1 MSTLTIKES
10 LLKLNLSSS
19 GDTIPAD
26 IINDIEA
33 AVFSIFKNILC
44 IEKMNFIFVDYFYSK
59 DYSLDIYLKD
69 LEVGVIGLSFNLDDS
84 TTIISISHN
93 SFNTSKLK
101 FGYIPDLKAGVNI
114 VIDDEFNIQYG
125 EVVYSFYFEDPT
137 SNTNSYDINN
147 KALHFSI
154 RFLKDYSF
162 ELNYIFKDEDDTQT
176 LINLDKDF
184 YAFKEKHI
192 LFLKLLHFYSKNNK
206 DFIEIFNKFQ
216 KYEYFYYR
224 YANFD
229 TFIETYLDYFN
240 DKEDL
245 KNRLSLLEI
254 SML

>member
-1 MSTLTIKES
+1 MTTLTIKER
-10 LLKLNLSSS
+10 LFQLNLSTH
-19 GDTIPAD
+19 GDNIPVD
-26 IINDIEA
+26 IINDIKSA
-33 AVFSIFKNILC
+33 IFSILKNILH
-44 IEKMNFIFVDYFYSK
+44 IEKIDFLYVDYFNAK
-59 DYSLDIYLKD
+59 NYSLDIYLKD
-69 LEVGVIGLSFNLDDS
+69 VDIGVIGLSFNLDDS
-84 TTIISISHN
+84 TALISISHN

-114 VIDDEFNIQYG
+114 VIDDAFNIQYG
-125 EVVYSFYFEDPT
+125 EVVYSFYFEDPN

-184 YAFKEKHI
+184 YAFKEKQI